1 MNHFKMKMLI
11 ALLAVLKNTFMALI
25 RLVKILLGGQFDI
38 EMGTFYV
45 FIEE

>member
-1 MNHFKMKMLI
+1 
-11 ALLAVLKNTFMALI
+11 MALI

-45 FIEE
+45 FIEEWIHSFLLFLH